1 MIKMLELI
9 SYFFE
14 SIVVDF
20 LSLNCP
26 SGGVHAQVT
35 LTGS

>member
-14 SIVVDF
+14 SIIVDF
-20 LSLNCP
+20 LSFDCP
-26 SGGVHAQVT
+26 SGGVHAHVT